1 MEQSP
6 YRSLVIRLVRNY
18 IIGSVV
24 AVLGVGGAILSGS
37 LSLPRVELLHL
48 QAILLIS
55 LLTMF
60 VAEYFAFRR
69 HIAPIRELFRSERP
83 ALAQIEAAYLR
94 AHRLPSLAVTR
105 TLGPHLLGLSLPAS
119 ALALLAIR
127 LGWAKL
133 PYYYIGLAAAGAVL
147 VACMHALIEF
157 FLTAQSI
164 RPLLAHL
171 RAAGRRMYGADI
183 SLSGRVLVSIQRK
196 FQLSAFL
203 IGTFPVILFSL
214 ATQIR
219 LNGWSQDLG
228 YDYWRWAGL
237 ILVTGVGFSSLGA
250 WLLGRDV
257 QQPIRE
263 LYEAMSEVQA
273 GRLHTSASDLY
284 SDEFARLTAGFNG
297 MVEGLRSR
305 ERMNAQ
311 LLQSYYATLA
321 AALDARD
328 AYTAGHSQRVA
339 EYSSVIG
346 RAAGLSA
353 DELDVLRKS
362 ALLHDIGKI
371 GVRDSVLLKEGKLT
385 DEEFEQ
391 IKQHPV
397 LGENILL
404 QVEPRE
410 AMAPLL
416 PGVRSHHERYDGRG
430 YPDGLSG
437 EGIPAA
443 GRIIAVA
450 DAFDA
455 MTSDRPY
462 RKGMPFGKAFAILEE
477 GGGTQWDPVYVELF
491 VSRMR
496 GS

>member
-1 MEQSP
+1 MEQQP
-6 YRSLVIRLVRNY
+6 YRSFLARLVLNY
-18 IIGSVV
+18 IVGSVI
-24 AVLGVGGAILSGS
+24 AVVGVGGTIITGS
-37 LSLPRVELLHL
+37 LSLPAGELRHL
-48 QAILLIS
+48 QIILLLS
-55 LLTMF
+55 LGTMF
-60 VAEYFAFRR
+60 LAEYFAFRL
-69 HIAPIRELFRSERP
+69 HIAPIRALFRAERP
-83 ALAQIEAAYLR
+83 SLDELEAAYLR
-94 AHRLPSLAVTR
+94 THRLPSLAVAR
-105 TLGPHLLGLSLPAS
+105 TLGPHMLGLSLPAI
-119 ALALLAIR
+119 AMALLAIR
-127 LGWAKL
+127 LGWAEL

-147 VACMHALIEF
+147 VACMHALIEY
-157 FLTAQSI
+157 FLTAQAI
-164 RPLLAHL
+164 RPLL
-171 RAAGRRMYGADI
+171 GYIRRRGSELYATDI
-183 SLSGRVLVSIQRK
+183 SLNGHVLVSIQRK

-203 IGTFPVILFSL
+203 IGTFPLLLFTL

-219 LNGWSQDLG
+219 LNGWSADLG
-228 YDYWRWAGL
+228 YDYWSWAGI

-263 LYEAMSEVQA
+263 LYEAMAEVQE
-273 GRLHTSASDLY
+273 GNLHKSASDLY

-297 MVEGLRSR
+297 MVGGLRTR

-339 EYSSVIG
+339 EYSGVIG

-353 DELDVLRKS
+353 EALDVLNKT

-371 GVRDSVLLKEGKLT
+371 GVRDSVLLKDGKLT

-397 LGENILL
+397 LGESILL

-430 YPDGLSG
+430 YPDGMRG
-437 EGIPAA
+437 EDIPRT

-462 RKGMPFGKAFAILEE
+462 RKGMAFDKALAILEE
-477 GGGTQWDPVYVELF
+477 GRGTQWDPVYVELF
-491 VSRMR
+491 VARMR
-496 GS
+496 GK